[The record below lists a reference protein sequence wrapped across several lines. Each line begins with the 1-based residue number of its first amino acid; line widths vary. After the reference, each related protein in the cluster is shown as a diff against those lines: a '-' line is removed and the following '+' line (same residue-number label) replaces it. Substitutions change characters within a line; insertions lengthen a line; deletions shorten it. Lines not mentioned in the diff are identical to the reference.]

1 MAVFHCA
8 APRGVPT
15 PRIYWKKDDQIVRA
29 GFGRV
34 QQLTNGSL
42 IVNEVRKIDEGRF
55 VCIAENML
63 GIRESSF
70 ATLTVYGEWLNFKPF
85 NFRSSAK
92 LHWILNFLISME
104 VCSGKLKLL
113 NLNSVLILFSF
124 CSQPSQW
131 NRTSFRVRR
140 MWRQRSAIAFAF
152 SAWSTA
158 IRDRWSSG
166 VERTGSYQAIEWRSI
181 RPTTVWSSTMSSNR
195 TMTFTRVRHR
205 IWSVTIAR
213 PHR

>member
-1 MAVFHCA
+1 MLNQNFQLEPQNLSLPAGQMAIFHCA

-70 ATLTVYGEWLNFKPF
+70 ATLTVYGKWYFV
-85 NFRSSAK
+85 S
-92 LHWILNFLISME
+92 
-104 VCSGKLKLL
+104 
-113 NLNSVLILFSF
+113 
-124 CSQPSQW
+124 
-131 NRTSFRVRR
+131 
-140 MWRQRSAIAFAF
+140 
-152 SAWSTA
+152 
-158 IRDRWSSG
+158 
-166 VERTGSYQAIEWRSI
+166 
-181 RPTTVWSSTMSSNR
+181 
-195 TMTFTRVRHR
+195 
-205 IWSVTIAR
+205 
-213 PHR
+213 